1 MTLGMK
7 QQTHE
12 LRDVR
17 INDSVLE
24 VRTLE
29 DSNKQVIRGYA
40 LKFNRPSEDMGFTE
54 YLNERSLDDADMSNV
69 VALLN
74 HDSNYVLGRS
84 GKNLKLEVDKTGLFF
99 EIEPNDTSYARDLME
114 NMRVG
119 IIDKCSFAF
128 SIAKNGDEW
137 VEDENGRYVRT
148 INKIDRLFDV
158 SIVTS
163 PAYDDTEAMLSQ
175 RSIDELNK
183 QMNVP
188 KEIREREIEIMDM
201 DLELS

>member
-1 MTLGMK
+1 MK

-137 VEDENGRYVRT
+137 VEDTNGRYIRT

>member
-1 MTLGMK
+1 MK

-29 DSNKQVIRGYA
+29 DSDKQVIRGYA

-137 VEDENGRYVRT
+137 VEDTNGRYIRT

>member
-1 MTLGMK
+1 MK

-29 DSNKQVIRGYA
+29 DSDKQVIRGYA

-137 VEDENGRYVRT
+137 IEDTNGRYIRT

>member
-1 MTLGMK
+1 MK

>member
-1 MTLGMK
+1 MK

-40 LKFNRPSEDMGFTE
+40 LKFNRPSQDMGFTE

>member
-1 MTLGMK
+1 MK

-54 YLNERSLDDADMSNV
+54 YLNERCLDNADMSNV

-84 GKNLKLEVDKTGLFF
+84 GRNLKLEVDKTGLFF

-137 VEDENGRYVRT
+137 AEEENGRYVRT

-201 DLELS
+201 DLELT

>member
-1 MTLGMK
+1 MK

-54 YLNERSLDDADMSNV
+54 YLNERCLDNADMSNV

-84 GKNLKLEVDKTGLFF
+84 GRNLKLEVDKTGLFF

-137 VEDENGRYVRT
+137 VEEENGRYVRT

-201 DLELS
+201 DLELT

>member
-1 MTLGMK
+1 MK

-54 YLNERSLDDADMSNV
+54 YLNERCLDNADMSNV

-84 GKNLKLEVDKTGLFF
+84 GRNLKLEVDKTGLFF

-201 DLELS
+201 DLELV

>member
-1 MTLGMK
+1 MK

-54 YLNERSLDDADMSNV
+54 YLNERCLDNADMSNV

-84 GKNLKLEVDKTGLFF
+84 GRNLKLEVDKTGLFF

-137 VEDENGRYVRT
+137 VEEENGRYVRT